1 MPLTPKQEKALSA
14 LLTTATYADAAKAIG
29 VSERSIQRWMT
40 DPEFASAYAELR
52 RGLVNQALDLLA
64 KNALQAAGRLVE
76 LNDSAHPGVQL
87 RAVLATLTLAREHSA
102 LADIEQRLAALEFP
116 HGLAN
121 NPNPAES
128 ARAAPDDE
136 ADA

>member
-102 LADIEQRLAALEFP
+102 LADI
-116 HGLAN
+116 
-121 NPNPAES
+121 
-128 ARAAPDDE
+128 
-136 ADA
+136 